1 MLPLTRG
8 SATPCTLYPYP
19 KGGVPF
25 AYRTS
30 ATPLARTTNPLPA
43 TPYLR
48 LGGDGQTQAANVLR
62 GQLLQPGTW
71 VFAAPPQ
78 VNHTQLSNA
87 RRAPSRA
94 GLLWIEDGAP
104 ARRDWPSAKAAPGH
118 LLEEAEYGRMYLLT
132 YLLTYLLKA
141 APGHLLEEAEYGRM
155 YACTRLAALQKAIV
169 QRKHQARC
177 ARASRP
183 MASPTTAAAPP
194 QAQ

>member
-104 ARRDWPSAKAAPGH
+104 ARRDWPSAKAAPAH
-118 LLEEAEYGRMYLLT
+118 LIEEGEC
-132 YLLTYLLKA
+132 
-141 APGHLLEEAEYGRM
+141 GRM
-155 YACTRLAALQKAIV
+155 YACTRLAAVQKRGGHRSVEALSTL
-169 QRKHQARC
+169 REL
-177 ARASRP
+177 
-183 MASPTTAAAPP
+183 MLSPTTTGTRMMRID
-194 QAQ
+194 